1 MSERKPPRSRGRP
14 RPVGPAEKPAKR
26 RARHASG
33 ETPIWLYG
41 AHTVIEALAN
51 PRRRCRRLLLG
62 PEAAQRHGSRI
73 DSLLAARRTRD
84 PAEAPSLEAVTRED
98 IARNL
103 PEGAVHQG
111 LALLARPLAQPDLR
125 AVLAGP
131 GTRGAAEDR
140 VVIVVLDQV
149 TDPQNVGAVLRSAA
163 AFGARAL
170 ITTRRHAPPES
181 GSLAKAASGALEHV
195 PYLQVGNLARALET
209 LKTAGFWCL
218 GLSGEAEQALAEADP
233 GGALALVLGAEDTG
247 LRRLTREACDVMA
260 RLPTRPPIDALNVS
274 NAAAAALYELL
285 GRIRGTGGPNP

>member
-1 MSERKPPRSRGRP
+1 M
-14 RPVGPAEKPAKR
+14 
-26 RARHASG
+26 
-33 ETPIWLYG
+33 
-41 AHTVIEALAN
+41 
-51 PRRRCRRLLLG
+51 
-62 PEAAQRHGSRI
+62 AQG
-73 DSLLAARRTRD
+73 
-84 PAEAPSLEAVTRED
+84 D

-131 GTRGAAEDR
+131 GIRLAGPGTRGAAEGR
-140 VVIVVLDQV
+140 AAEGRAAEGRAAEGRAVVVVLDQV

-209 LKTAGFWCL
+209 LKTAGFWGL
-218 GLSGEAEQALAEADP
+218 GLSGEAEQTLAEADP

-247 LRRLTREACDVMA
+247 LRRLTREACNIMA
-260 RLPTRPPIDALNVS
+260 RLPTRPPIDAL
-274 NAAAAALYELL
+274 
-285 GRIRGTGGPNP
+285 